1 MTLHLDIETYSETD
15 LAAAGMYRYAEDPAF
30 EILLIGYR
38 WNNKSTQVLDITG
51 MGPLAGFVLDKLK
64 EALVDPTVTKVAW
77 NAQFERTCLARAF
90 DLELD
95 PAQWHCTMVHAAS
108 AGLPLNL
115 DQAAAALRATP
126 KAPEGKALIRYFCQP
141 CKPTKVN
148 GGRTRNR
155 PDDAPRQWEAFK
167 NYCKQ
172 DVDTECEIDEIL
184 ARQRIRVH
192 PDERKLYIL
201 DQRIND
207 TGVMIDRGLV
217 ARAIQLDQEHRD
229 RLIEATRQLTGL
241 QNTNSP
247 TQLKGWLQEQGLTMG
262 EMTKASVH
270 DALNGGAVLTP
281 KMNHV
286 LKARQEMAKTS
297 VKKYEAMAASCCQ
310 DGRVRGL
317 LQFYGANRTGRWA
330 GRLIQVQNLPQNHMK
345 GLDTA
350 REAVK
355 DGDLEMLTLL
365 YPSPSDVLSQ
375 LVRTA
380 FIAPS
385 GRILIAVDFSA
396 IEARVIAWL
405 AGEKWRLDV
414 FNTHGKIYEASAAA
428 MFKVPIETVDKAM
441 RAKGKIAELAL
452 GFGGSVS
459 ALQAMG
465 SQKMGLTDEEL
476 PDLVN
481 RWRRANRRIT
491 QLWDTVQEMATE
503 AMLTGSSAGMA
514 PKISMRY
521 LNGLLRIQLPSRR
534 ELCYQGAKLESAA
547 RGPQI
552 SYQGTDQTTKQ
563 WGRQRTYGGKLVE
576 NIVQATARDLLG
588 IALLRLDAAGFKII
602 MHVHDEV
609 VIEGQPGDLARATE
623 IMSQPVPWAP
633 GLPLAADGFEARYY
647 QK

>member
-1 MTLHLDIETYSETD
+1 MTLHIDIETYSETD
-15 LAAAGMYRYAEDPAF
+15 LAAAGMYKYAEDPAF
-30 EILLIGYR
+30 QILLLGYR
-38 WNNKSTQVLDITG
+38 IDDQETQVLDMT
-51 MGPLAGFVLDKLK
+51 DH
-64 EALVDPTVTKVAW
+64 EADPGEYLMLVDLLGDRSVIKKAW
-77 NAQFERTCLARAF
+77 NAQFERTCLARAMDAIF
-90 DLELD
+90 
-95 PAQWHCTMVHAAS
+95 PPFSWHCTMVHAAT
-108 AGLPLNL
+108 AGLPLSL
-115 DQAAAALRATP
+115 DQAAAAVKATP
-126 KAPEGKALIRYFCQP
+126 KDAQGKALIRYFCQP
-141 CKPTKVN
+141 CKPTKAN

-155 PDDAPRQWEAFK
+155 PQDDPLKWEALK
-167 NYCKQ
+167 KYCKQ
-172 DVDTECEIDEIL
+172 DVDTEWEIDQIL
-184 ARQRIRVH
+184 ERQRIRI
-192 PDERKLYIL
+192 PEDERRLYVL
-201 DQRIND
+201 DQKIND
-207 TGVMIDRGLV
+207 TGVLLDEKLVYSAID
-217 ARAIQLDQEHRD
+217 IDQEHRE
-229 RLIEATRQLTGL
+229 RLQEQAVKLTGL
-241 QNTNSP
+241 SNPNSVA
-247 TQLKGWLQEQGLTMG
+247 QLSAWMARKGLIMG
-262 EMTKASVH
+262 SLNKASVA
-270 DALNGGAVLTP
+270 DALIEVKDLEIRS
-281 KMNHV
+281 
-286 LKARQEMAKTS
+286 LLQIRQEMSKSS
-297 VKKYEAMAASCCQ
+297 VKKYEAMEASRCS

-350 REAVK
+350 RETVK
-355 DGDLEMLTLL
+355 DGDLEMLDLM
-365 YPSPSDVLSQ
+365 YPSPSNVLSQ

-380 FIAPS
+380 FIAPAD
-385 GRILIAVDFSA
+385 RILIAVDFSA

-428 MFKVPIETVDKAM
+428 MFKVPIEDVDKAM

-465 SQKMGLTDEEL
+465 SQKMGLADEDL
-476 PDLVN
+476 QDLVN

-491 QLWDTVQEMATE
+491 QLWNTVQEMATE
-503 AMLTGSSAGMA
+503 ALMTGSSAGMA

-521 LNGLLRIQLPSRR
+521 DKGLLRIQLPSRR

-552 SYQGTDQTTKQ
+552 SYRSTDQTTKQ

-623 IMSQPVPWAP
+623 IMSQPVSWAP